1 MVDCQQLVLL
11 EGSGGEREAAAAA
24 GEGGGGV
31 GVLRRGFNLL
41 NLN

>member
-24 GEGGGGV
+24 GEGVSVWGGGGV
-31 GVLRRGFNLL
+31 DVIYLS
-41 NLN
+41 